1 MHLAL
6 TRRSPTP
13 RRTGQGFVLVVA
25 AIVGLAAC
33 SSSPNPSDRGEGN
46 NLSSYLGTPLEE
58 FPGIADDV
66 YVLSLTQDV
75 RFGSIPRPA
84 NQVAPTEPGWVIV
97 GLCADT
103 PTIDP
108 QRTKNVVVR
117 VVAEEFIDD
126 HELNSIEDGG
136 MQNGVVCGNAAPIA
150 PIVAAG

>member
-1 MHLAL
+1 MHLPL

-13 RRTGQGFVLVVA
+13 RCIGRGIILLVA

-33 SSSPNPSDRGEGN
+33 SSSPNSGDRGEDN
-46 NLSSYLGTPLEE
+46 TLSSHLGTPLED

-75 RFGSIPRPA
+75 RLGSIPRPA

-97 GLCADT
+97 GICADT

-108 QRTKNVVVR
+108 QGTKNVVIR
-117 VVAEEFIDD
+117 VVAEEFINAD
-126 HELNSIEDGG
+126 ELNSIRDGG
-136 MQNGVVCGNAAPIA
+136 MQDGVVCGNAAPIA
-150 PIVAAG
+150 PAVTEG